1 MYNLQYPRVPAQ
13 PQPPFWSVADLGLQA
28 QTSPGDTGIRPD
40 DALFLNANNT
50 SRSRNLL
57 LFRHRAEA
65 LTRRLIRVELDLPR
79 PGASVTVQ
87 ILTSATDQTVL
98 RTQQLG
104 VRPAGW
110 TTGFVS
116 LPFDIATGNAY
127 RIRAEIGDPN
137 DPVNYYEGQY
147 VQTLTIPANVPPTPA
162 ETSPV
167 YLPVMSAPP
176 PPEGENVL
184 RNGSFTAEV
193 AGTTLPDFWE
203 VQGMFSPGVNID
215 DKISVIDFPAA
226 PQKGLQLVAAPQS
239 RAEILQRFHVSSP
252 GNYRL
257 TYTLRVNNVPNNL
270 NTQLFV
276 RLRNLTGGDW
286 RVLERHTNSAN
297 GTTTTYTEDITVNE
311 PGLISFQ
318 ASFGA
323 DAGTATFTLSNIS
336 IRRLSGTSTM
346 QGESVVQTNVQTI
359 PPQNDDPTPTPTE
372 NPYPGPATPTP
383 TEDPYP
389 GPTTPIPTN
398 PPPPTPT
405 PDPFPTPFATPTPSF
420 EFPLQVSGTAATGA
434 ITVTAPGRFQLV
446 FDEAHQ
452 LQASEWYD
460 LASSEPT
467 VNLAQSDGP
476 SLNYNVLQ
484 SPLELFYDSQWQNLT
499 NALTP
504 TITIA
509 EQNAELVTLR
519 TAWSWSTSAGGH
531 FRVFTTHRVWVT
543 GLWEVHVF
551 FNSFMASPMT
561 CACLISRLAS
571 ITTVCPSAIGRS
583 PSARC
588 LLSSV

>member
-1 MYNLQYPRVPAQ
+1 LPIASFPYQERVLYNLQYPRVPAQ

-372 NPYPGPATPTP
+372 NPYPGPATPTRQKI
-383 TEDPYP
+383 
-389 GPTTPIPTN
+389 PILARRPQPRRIPHRRHPRPIRFRRCSQRRHRRSN
-398 PPPPTPT
+398 FRSRSVVPPRLE
-405 PDPFPTPFATPTPSF
+405 PS
-420 EFPLQVSGTAATGA
+420 
-434 ITVTAPGRFQLV
+434 
-446 FDEAHQ
+446 
-452 LQASEWYD
+452 
-460 LASSEPT
+460 
-467 VNLAQSDGP
+467 P
-476 SLNYNVLQ
+476 SLRQVVSSLC
-484 SPLELFYDSQWQNLT
+484 LT
-499 NALTP
+499 K
-504 TITIA
+504 
-509 EQNAELVTLR
+509 R
-519 TAWSWSTSAGGH
+519 
-531 FRVFTTHRVWVT
+531 
-543 GLWEVHVF
+543 
-551 FNSFMASPMT
+551 
-561 CACLISRLAS
+561 ISGKQANGMISHQANR
-571 ITTVCPSAIGRS
+571 P
-583 PSARC
+583 
-588 LLSSV
+588 